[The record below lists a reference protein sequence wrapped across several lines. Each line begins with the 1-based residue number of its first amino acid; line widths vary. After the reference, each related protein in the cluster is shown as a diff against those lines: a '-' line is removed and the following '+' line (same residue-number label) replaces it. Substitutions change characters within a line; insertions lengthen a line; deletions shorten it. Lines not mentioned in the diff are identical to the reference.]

1 MSSAVIESPPISPP
15 GVFSRPYRGL
25 SAGIVALVLLI
36 AFEYLAVATAM
47 PVVARALDGLPLY
60 GLAFS
65 GSMAASVI
73 ATVAGGRWSD
83 VRGPVAP
90 LWTGIGGF
98 TVGLLIAGLAPTMHV
113 LVLGRFVQGI
123 GGGLFSVALY
133 VVVAQVYPPEM
144 HPRVF
149 SLLAT
154 AWVLPSIVGPAIT
167 GTVVEHA
174 GWRWVFLG
182 IPLLVAPAAVVLWHG
197 LTGRSAADRPQD
209 APQGASP
216 QVPPQDARHGAPQA
230 AAPPQAASQ
239 NAPHGA
245 PQGASPQF
253 APQNAPHGAPS
264 GADFRAR
271 LAWGGV
277 VAVGAALLQYGS
289 GLGGDGYVLL
299 AVGLA
304 VLAVALPRLLPR
316 GTMRAARGFPT
327 VVLLRGLAAGAS
339 FAADVFVPLM
349 LTGERGL
356 SPTFAGLFLTGSAL
370 TWSLA
375 SWIQGRRR
383 YDRTRLLRVGT
394 FLVAA
399 GTAGTALLVFD
410 SVPLA
415 AGLVAWLATGFGIG
429 LVYPTLSVLTLEL
442 SAPGEEGRNS
452 SSLQIGESVFSVVAI
467 AVTGALFAAFDTAW
481 WVYLACFGLIV
492 AQAALATPIA
502 GRTGR

>member
-1 MSSAVIESPPISPP
+1 MIDPPVSAPP
-15 GVFSRPYRGL
+15 GVLSRPYRGL
-25 SAGIVALVLLI
+25 SAGMVALVLLI

-47 PVVARALDGLPLY
+47 PVVARSLDGLPLY

-90 LWTGIGGF
+90 LWAGVGGF
-98 TVGLLIAGLAPTMHV
+98 TAGLLIAGLAPTMHV
-113 LVLGRFVQGI
+113 LIIGRFVQGI

-133 VVVAQVYPPEM
+133 VVVAQVYPSVM

-149 SLLAT
+149 SLLAA

-167 GTVVEHA
+167 GAVVEHI
-174 GWRWVFLG
+174 GWRWIFLG
-182 IPLLVAPAAVVLWHG
+182 IPLFVAPAAVVLWRG
-197 LTGRSAADRPQD
+197 MAGRAT
-209 APQGASP
+209 
-216 QVPPQDARHGAPQA
+216 
-230 AAPPQAASQ
+230 AAPPQD
-239 NAPHGA
+239 G
-245 PQGASPQF
+245 PQP
-253 APQNAPHGAPS
+253 APS
-264 GADFRAR
+264 RAGFGPL
-271 LAWGGV
+271 LAWGAV

-289 GLGGDGYVLL
+289 GLGGGGYVLL
-299 AVGLA
+299 VAGLV

-349 LTGERGL
+349 LTAERGL
-356 SPTFAGLFLTGSAL
+356 SPTQAGLFLTGSAL

-375 SWIQGRRR
+375 SWIQGRGR
-383 YDRTRLLRVGT
+383 YDRKLLLRVGT
-394 FLVAA
+394 SLLTA
-399 GTAGTALLVFD
+399 GIAGTALLAFD
-410 SVPLA
+410 AVPLL
-415 AGLVAWLATGFGIG
+415 AGLAAWLCAGFGIG

-442 SAPGEEGRNS
+442 SDAGEEGRNS
-452 SSLQIGESVFSVVAI
+452 SSLQIGESVFSVVVI
-467 AVTGALFAAFDTAW
+467 AVTGAVFAGFGAAW

-492 AQAALATPIA
+492 GQAAMGPLIA
-502 GRTGR
+502 GRVQR